1 MIEGRS
7 GLPHQEKIDRIGS
20 TFGSSCPTRMSYLLV
35 INRLIRILHSP
46 CIHGDKLRPVMS
58 IGVYLYRGYLCRL
71 GVAGLEAQYLH
82 CKYLDHVEAQFGA
95 IVIQRI

>member
-1 MIEGRS
+1 
-7 GLPHQEKIDRIGS
+7 
-20 TFGSSCPTRMSYLLV
+20 
-35 INRLIRILHSP
+35 
-46 CIHGDKLRPVMS
+46 MS

-82 CKYLDHVEAQFGA
+82 GKYLDHVEAQFGA

>member
-1 MIEGRS
+1 
-7 GLPHQEKIDRIGS
+7 
-20 TFGSSCPTRMSYLLV
+20 
-35 INRLIRILHSP
+35 
-46 CIHGDKLRPVMS
+46 MS

-95 IVIQRI
+95 ILIQRVQMSLSNLVLIQRFVGKSLYAYL